1 MSSLAGFI
9 VLIILVTI
17 CFTIFAH
24 NKLKEPFSSDDSF
37 LTSSYSS
44 IDKNYKQN
52 FWFNAEL
59 TNGRLAMIGFIALIL
74 NYKIFGLIIL
84 GIV

>member
-59 TNGRLAMIGFIALIL
+59 TNGRLAMIGFIVLIL

-84 GIV
+84 GTV

>member
-37 LTSSYSS
+37 LTSSFSS

>member
-37 LTSSYSS
+37 LASSYSS

>member
-9 VLIILVTI
+9 VLIILITI

>member
-59 TNGRLAMIGFIALIL
+59 TNGRLAMIGYIALIL
-74 NYKIFGLIIL
+74 NYKIVGLIIL

>member
-37 LTSSYSS
+37 LTSSDSS

>member
-24 NKLKEPFSSDDSF
+24 NKLKEPFSSDDSY

-59 TNGRLAMIGFIALIL
+59 TNGSLTMIGFIALIL

-84 GIV
+84 

>member
-24 NKLKEPFSSDDSF
+24 NKLKEPFSSDDSY

>member
-59 TNGRLAMIGFIALIL
+59 TNGRLTMIGFIALIL

>member
-59 TNGRLAMIGFIALIL
+59 TNGRLAMIGYIALIL